1 MDINQLKKGRICFK
15 SILLHLYMLTLSVIT
30 SVANPERAGIQ
41 GLLPHIQK
49 KKRKRIFRKKGKI
62 EKECKLTSVKVE
74 CFDRVCTYEYN

>member
-49 KKRKRIFRKKGKI
+49 KKENVFLERKEKLKKN
-62 EKECKLTSVKVE
+62 V
-74 CFDRVCTYEYN
+74 N

>member
-49 KKRKRIFRKKGKI
+49 RKKENVFLERK
-62 EKECKLTSVKVE
+62 EKLKKNV
-74 CFDRVCTYEYN
+74 N